1 MTQQNLITLNI
12 PQNDIAE
19 INRAIATLKAKLIP
33 QLKAIKSEDRKELPK
48 MGDKPV
54 AFVSKA
60 LEHCTAILNLP
71 RSFLM

>member
-19 INRAIATLKAKLIP
+19 INKAIATLKTKLIP

-48 MGDKPV
+48 M
-54 AFVSKA
+54 
-60 LEHCTAILNLP
+60 
-71 RSFLM
+71 